1 MELVEVKNNQVVT
14 SSRQV
19 AEKFGKQHKHVLAS
33 ILKLTSAQFSA
44 DVPKTGEM
52 FFEATEPDTYGRKQ
66 KIYYMNRDGFSLLV
80 MGFTGQKALE
90 WKIKYI
96 QAFNQMEEAL
106 KKRQTAA
113 LPIAAFTRCFWN
125 GEVVIPAMYLSRMT
139 SISEYRIRYLAQ
151 QVKGEYIVLK
161 GEILNAFKQA
171 NGGVGKQ
178 AKNIAIFPRY
188 MAEAILKLAGMYQ
201 KFKKAIDEYF
211 QTPAALPPAP
221 QELPSAS
228 TAYEDIPG
236 DATIQMWIAKIEA
249 SIQETSKL
257 LKLYNQRNTPENRE
271 TYDYYLRKAAADT
284 YAQACMLKMFKVN
297 MISG

>member
-1 MELVEVKNNQVVT
+1 MSLVEVKNNQVVT
-14 SSRQV
+14 TSRQV
-19 AEKFGKQHKHVLAS
+19 AECFSKQHRNVIRAIQNLVEGVLK
-33 ILKLTSAQFSA
+33 IEHTPQMFFLTSYTNEQNGQEY
-44 DVPKTGEM
+44 PE
-52 FFEATEPDTYGRKQ
+52 
-66 KIYYMNRDGFSLLV
+66 YYMNRDGFSLLV
-80 MGFTGQKALE
+80 MGFTGQKAIE

-96 QAFNQMEEAL
+96 EAFNQMEEEL
-106 KKRQTAA
+106 KKQQTAA
-113 LPIAAFTRCFWN
+113 LPVATFTRCFWN
-125 GEVVIPAMYLSRMT
+125 GEIVIPAMYLSRMT

-161 GEILNAFKQA
+161 GEILNAFKRA

-188 MAEAILKLAGMYQ
+188 MAEAILKLAGVYET
-201 KFKKAIDEYF
+201 FKRAIDEYF
-211 QTPAALPPAP
+211 QTSAALPPAP
-221 QELPSAS
+221 RELPPAS
-228 TAYEDIPG
+228 TAYADIPG

-284 YAQACMLKMFKVN
+284 YAQLCMLKQFDVKVVN
-297 MISG
+297 A